1 MVSSPRWFRAALAAM
16 IVATF
21 GPAMSRA
28 AEEVLSSNA
37 EAGSLEDTIREPVS
51 QVERSVFKA
60 PFPAASQMAEVRQ
73 PTYLVAQNPATG
85 TSLIG
90 GAPSGEA
97 ASTPTIPVFL
107 TRTAPNEHPLAP
119 AIRWAKDGLKQFS
132 QIHDYSCTM
141 VKRERIDGT
150 LGQHEYMFVK
160 VRHEPFSVYT
170 YFLGPPA
177 LKGQEAIYI
186 AGRNDGKLQGHATG
200 IKKRLIGTVSL
211 NPTSM
216 LAMVGNRYPITEMGL
231 KRLTERLIEVGEQD
245 AQYGECDVQVIPEAK
260 INDRMCTCIQVVHPV
275 PRRNFTFHL
284 ARIYVDNEYNLPTRY
299 EAYDWPR
306 QQGGTPE
313 LIEEYTYLNLKMN
326 NGFTDLDFDIHN
338 PAYSFD

>member
-1 MVSSPRWFRAALAAM
+1 MVTSPKWFLTALAATILM
-16 IVATF
+16 PY
-21 GPAMSRA
+21 GPAVSRA
-28 AEEVLSSNA
+28 DDDAVSPNA
-37 EAGSLEDTIREPVS
+37 EAVS
-51 QVERSVFKA
+51 TDAAAEAPMGQVERSAFKA
-60 PFPAASQMAEVRQ
+60 PFPTSSQMAEVRQ
-73 PTYLVAQNPATG
+73 PAYLLAQNPATG
-85 TSLIG
+85 TSLLG
-90 GAPSGEA
+90 GAPLGEA
-97 ASTPTIPVFL
+97 AATPTIPVFL
-107 TRTAPNEHPLAP
+107 KRATPDEHPLAP

-132 QIHDYSCTM
+132 EIHDYSCTM

-150 LGQHEYMFVK
+150 LGEHEYLFVK

-177 LKGQEAIYI
+177 LKGQEAIYV
-186 AGRNDGKLQGHATG
+186 AGRNGGKLQGHPTG
-200 IKKRLIGTVSL
+200 LKKRLIGTVSL

-306 QQGGTPE
+306 QPGGTPE
-313 LIEEYTYLNLKMN
+313 LIEEYTYLNIKMN
-326 NGFTDLDFDIHN
+326 NGFTDQDFDIHN